1 MPGCVR
7 QPEGL
12 AGAVLGRPA
21 LGAVPCQQAARGI
34 PRAAYARHPRQLR
47 RHPPAPDVHY
57 FSALR
62 RAASRLRRAGRVPV
76 RGSDADILRA
86 FAAAVVRAH
95 LAVHQ
100 QLRDG
105 DHRLAA
111 LLAMAAE
118 GAGRAGGSGEHR
130 VKCVSLRGYAVARN
144 FRRCLFRL
152 KGLSQ
157 MALLELGG
165 KRFTIPVGEVTLGS
179 DASCGISLSG
189 AAVLPRHAL
198 LQGQADG
205 QVIIRKASP
214 AADILINGVRL
225 GAEPTPLLH
234 GDKVEV
240 GGHELTFVDE
250 RRSGSTQFVKAFT
263 PATAAG
269 PAKAGVKPQAIGV
282 TGGRIVSL
290 TDGREYVIATASLVF
305 GREAGCDVVVAGKD
319 VSRRHAEI
327 VQTPKGYLLVDTST
341 NGTFVNEERVEGQRI
356 LARTDVIRLGDEQ
369 FRFYADAAPATAAPP
384 PPPGPAASPPQA
396 APPPSAPSP
405 GTQPVGGSGQAAPP
419 PGAGDRLR
427 HTVHGLEA
435 YVPPSPRSAT
445 GGALASFLVRSG
457 GLAGQRL
464 SVKTPVVNIGRA
476 DYNDLVVPDPSVST
490 SHAKLQRREGVWVLV
505 DLDSTN
511 GTFVDGEQVKGEAP
525 LAPGA
530 TVRLG
535 DVQLVFEPSDDAM
548 SIAKGGGTQMLRTPH
563 STALNAPPRPA
574 SPPSQ
579 PPASPSR
586 PSPAPPASPAPP
598 LRPQPPTPSRPG
610 PRPKRPAAQQPPP
623 KKGKG
628 CGGSAAALVVG
639 GGAIVALLHRLLA

>member
-1 MPGCVR
+1 MHGCVR

-12 AGAVLGRPA
+12 AGAVLGRLA
-21 LGAVPCQQAARGI
+21 LGAVPCQQAARGVR
-34 PRAAYARHPRQLR
+34 RAAYARHPRQLR
-47 RHPPAPDVHY
+47 RHPPAPDVHHLPPV
-57 FSALR
+57 LR
-62 RAASRLRRAGRVPV
+62 TDARFRRAGRIPV
-76 RGSDADILRA
+76 RGGDADLCRA

-111 LLAMAAE
+111 LLALAAE
-118 GAGRAGGSGEHR
+118 RAGRAGGSGEHR
-130 VKCVSLRGYAVARN
+130 VKCVSLRGYAVGRN
-144 FRRCLFRL
+144 FRLPDGIARTRR
-152 KGLSQ
+152 Q
-157 MALLELGG
+157 
-165 KRFTIPVGEVTLGS
+165 EVHH
-179 DASCGISLSG
+179 
-189 AAVLPRHAL
+189 P
-198 LQGQADG
+198 
-205 QVIIRKASP
+205 
-214 AADILINGVRL
+214 
-225 GAEPTPLLH
+225 
-234 GDKVEV
+234 
-240 GGHELTFVDE
+240 
-250 RRSGSTQFVKAFT
+250 
-263 PATAAG
+263 
-269 PAKAGVKPQAIGV
+269 
-282 TGGRIVSL
+282 GGRGDARQRCQLRNPPQRRRRASAARPAPGP
-290 TDGREYVIATASLVF
+290 GRRAGDHPESVPRRRRPHQRRPPRRRADTPPARRQ
-305 GREAGCDVVVAGKD
+305 GR
-319 VSRRHAEI
+319 SHAH
-327 VQTPKGYLLVDTST
+327 
-341 NGTFVNEERVEGQRI
+341 
-356 LARTDVIRLGDEQ
+356 
-369 FRFYADAAPATAAPP
+369 AAPATAAPP
-384 PPPGPAASPPQA
+384 PPPAPAATPPQA
-396 APPPSAPSP
+396 TPPPPAPSP

-435 YVPPSPRSAT
+435 YVPPSPRAAA
-445 GGALASFLVRSG
+445 GGSLASFLVRSG

-476 DYNDLVVPDPSVST
+476 DYNDLVIPDPSVST

-511 GTFVDGEQVKGEAP
+511 GTFGDGEQVKGDAP

-535 DVQLVFEPSDDAM
+535 DVQLVFEPSDDAL
-548 SIAKGGGTQMLRTPH
+548 SIVKGGGTQMLRTPH

-574 SPPSQ
+574 SPPSE

-586 PSPAPPASPAPP
+586 PPPSPS

>member
-12 AGAVLGRPA
+12 AGAVLGRLA

-34 PRAAYARHPRQLR
+34 RRAAYARHPRQLR
-47 RHPPAPDVHY
+47 RHPPAPDVHHLPPLLRTDAR
-57 FSALR
+57 FR
-62 RAASRLRRAGRVPV
+62 RARRVPV
-76 RGSDADILRA
+76 RGGDADLRRA

-111 LLAMAAE
+111 LLVLAAE
-118 GAGRAGGSGEHR
+118 GVGRAGGSGEHR
-130 VKCVSLRGYAVARN
+130 VKRVSLRGYAVGRN

-179 DASCGISLSG
+179 DASCAISLSG

-205 QVIIRKASP
+205 QVIIRKVSP
-214 AADILINGVRL
+214 AADVLINGVRL

-269 PAKAGVKPQAIGV
+269 PAKAGGKPPAIGV
-282 TGGRIVSL
+282 TGGRVVSL
-290 TDGREYVIATASLVF
+290 TDGREYVIAAASLVF
-305 GREAGCDVVVAGKD
+305 GREAGCDVVVPGKD

-327 VQTPKGYLLVDTST
+327 VLTPKGYVLVDSST

-356 LARTDVIRLGDEQ
+356 LARADVLRLGDEQ
-369 FRFYADAAPATAAPP
+369 FRFYVDAAPATAAAP
-384 PPPGPAASPPQA
+384 PPPGPAANPPQV
-396 APPPSAPSP
+396 APPASAAASQVGAP
-405 GTQPVGGSGQAAPP
+405 GPAAPP
-419 PGAGDRLR
+419 PGAADRLR

-435 YVPPSPRSAT
+435 FVPA

-457 GLAGQRL
+457 GLIGQRL
-464 SVKTPVVNIGRA
+464 AVKTPIVNIGRA
-476 DYNDLVVPDPSVST
+476 DYNDLVVPDPSIST

-511 GTFVDGEQVKGEAP
+511 GTFVDGERVKGEAP

-535 DVQLVFEPSDDAM
+535 DVQLVFEPSDDAL

-563 STALNAPPRPA
+563 STAFNAPPRPA

-586 PSPAPPASPAPP
+586 PSPPSPASPAPGAKPAPP
-598 LRPQPPTPSRPG
+598 LRPPPPTPSRPG